1 MDDCCEDKACELE
14 ELRAKQSKV
23 LWVVL
28 GINATMFCIELLAG
42 WFAGSLALQADSLD
56 MLGDTTVYAF
66 TLFAIAKSARWRS
79 SVVLLKGGIMAFFGL
94 WVLGQC
100 VYRLLN
106 PDVPSVELM
115 TVTGLLAL
123 AANGFCLFL
132 LTRHKSDDLNMRS
145 TWLCSRN
152 DIIANTGVLLAAGA
166 VLLTGSMLPD
176 LLVSL
181 IITTLF
187 MQSSWHV
194 IRAVVTEMR
203 SAPARSGQALR

>member
-1 MDDCCEDKACELE
+1 MDDCCEDKASELE
-14 ELRAKQSKV
+14 ALRTKQSQV

-28 GINATMFCIELLAG
+28 GINATMFCIELFAG
-42 WFAGSLALQADSLD
+42 WLAGSLALQADSLD
-56 MLGDTTVYAF
+56 MLGDTTVYAV
-66 TLFAIAKSARWRS
+66 TLFAIAKSTRWRS
-79 SVVLLKGGIMAFFGL
+79 SAVLQKGGIMAVFGL

-100 VYRLLN
+100 LYRLFD
-106 PDVPSVELM
+106 PGVPNVALM
-115 TVTGLLAL
+115 SATGLLAL
-123 AANGFCLFL
+123 AANGLCLFL

-166 VLLTGSMLPD
+166 VLLTGSMMPD

-181 IITTLF
+181 IITVLF

-194 IRAVVTEMR
+194 IRSAVQEMR
-203 SAPARSGQALR
+203 AAPASRGQALR